1 MSLSILNNLSALTAE
16 NNLDVTQANLQ
27 NTLTQLSSGS
37 KINSGSDDAAGLS
50 IANGLTANIAALTQS
65 VQNATNGTGLL
76 QTADGALS
84 QVTSLL
90 NRATTLATEASTS
103 GLTDGSDSQAAA
115 LNTEFSS
122 ILGEI
127 DSIGS
132 TTNFN
137 GSAVFGSN
145 GGGNDLNVFMSDGT
159 GSGNSSTSVDISQL
173 SAAQLGLGT
182 TASNIFGG
190 NSNAVVGDAVTIGG
204 TTYKF
209 VAAGDSTLTDGLGT
223 ATAATVALGSTI
235 QGTLQNLADAING
248 TGAAG
253 TEYETGDVANTK
265 VTASSVTATGMTV
278 TADTSGIAGNATVAS
293 FTGAA
298 GGAGGLSWT
307 TSGGLLSGGSGAA
320 LDLNNTTDAQAALTA
335 ITTAISTVASQRGVI
350 GAGVNRLTAA
360 TTVMSAQ
367 IQNLSSAESGISDA
381 DIGQTVANMTK
392 YTTLQQTGIAALQQ
406 ANQASQSILKL
417 LQ

>member
-1 MSLSILNNLSALTAE
+1 
-16 NNLDVTQANLQ
+16 
-27 NTLTQLSSGS
+27 
-37 KINSGSDDAAGLS
+37 
-50 IANGLTANIAALTQS
+50 
-65 VQNATNGTGLL
+65 
-76 QTADGALS
+76 
-84 QVTSLL
+84 
-90 NRATTLATEASTS
+90 
-103 GLTDGSDSQAAA
+103 
-115 LNTEFSS
+115 
-122 ILGEI
+122 
-127 DSIGS
+127 
-132 TTNFN
+132 
-137 GSAVFGSN
+137 
-145 GGGNDLNVFMSDGT
+145 
-159 GSGNSSTSVDISQL
+159 
-173 SAAQLGLGT
+173 
-182 TASNIFGG
+182 
-190 NSNAVVGDAVTIGG
+190 
-204 TTYKF
+204 
-209 VAAGDSTLTDGLGT
+209 
-223 ATAATVALGSTI
+223 
-235 QGTLQNLADAING
+235 LQNLADAING